1 MINVI
6 CIGLYFFLMLIWVL
20 LLIIGSKRYRDMVEP
35 LETSKFLLK
44 DLYPIGFMVLELI
57 RYKFDTNFDK
67 KRLSQ
72 CRIVYGEQY
81 YEYYYQVN
89 MAEKVTYLVTGI
101 AIAPILGPLVG
112 TPLFSLFGVFAGVG
126 MFYYA
131 DTKITDII
139 KQRDYEISRD
149 FSDVVSKM
157 ALLINAGMITREAWE
172 NIAFTGAGTLYEEMR
187 TAVSEMRNSGV
198 SDVDAYLNFG
208 NRCGVP
214 LVKKFVSALVQN
226 LSKSNKDLVKFLKA
240 EAMICWEEKKHL
252 VRRKGEEASNK
263 MMIPLGMILVGV
275 FIMILVPVM
284 SNMGF

>member
-1 MINVI
+1 MLNLIL
-6 CIGLYFFLMLIWVL
+6 IGLYFL
-20 LLIIGSKRYRDMVEP
+20 LLAVWGLLLLTGSRRFADMIEP
-35 LETSKFLLK
+35 LDPKEYMLK
-44 DLYPIGFMVLELI
+44 GLYPIGFQVLELI
-57 RYKFDTNFDK
+57 RYKFDTNYDK
-67 KRLSQ
+67 KRLAQ
-72 CRIVYGEQY
+72 CKIVYGEQY

-89 MAEKVTYLVTGI
+89 MAEKVMYLVTGI
-101 AIAPILGPLVG
+101 MIAPILGPLVG
-112 TPLFSLFGVFAGVG
+112 VPLFSLFGVVVGAG

-139 KQRDYEISRD
+139 KKREYEISRD

-157 ALLINAGMITREAWE
+157 ALLINAGMITRDAWE
-172 NIAFTGAGTLYEEMR
+172 NIAYTGKGTLYEEMR
-187 TAVSEMRNSGV
+187 TAVIEMRNSGV
-198 SDVDAYLNFG
+198 SEVDAYLHFG

-226 LSKSNKDLVKFLKA
+226 ISKSNKDLVEFLKA
-240 EAMICWEEKKHL
+240 EAIICWEEKKHL

-263 MMIPLGMILVGV
+263 MMLPLGMILVGV